1 MSGRGKS
8 NASVIAGS
16 GKARGKG
23 KSRSNRAGLQFPVSR
38 VHRHLRKGSYSER
51 IAGGSPVYL
60 AAVLEVRFSLF
71 FFPFLYYFFVVLKC

>member
-71 FFPFLYYFFVVLKC
+71 FFPFLYFIL

>member
-8 NASVIAGS
+8 NAGVLAAG
-16 GKARGKG
+16 GKGRSKG
-23 KSRSNRAGLQFPVSR
+23 KSRSTRAGLQFPVSR

-60 AAVLEVRFSLF
+60 AAVLEVRFSS
-71 FFPFLYYFFVVLKC
+71 FLN